1 MLKIEESLPHPSDQ
15 LHLTI
20 SSPIQ
25 ELEDKHLILQVM
37 IDHSYVHTP
46 FGDRTIGQYH
56 SLADELCIVEFA
68 VVLCNLVL

>member
-1 MLKIEESLPHPSDQ
+1 MLEIEESLPHPSDQ

-37 IDHSYVHTP
+37 IDHTYIHTP
-46 FGDRTIGQYH
+46 FGYRTIGQYH
-56 SLADELCIVEFA
+56 SLADELGIVELA
-68 VVLCNLVL
+68 VVLCHLVL